1 MRRHHPKPSLRQRL
15 LRKPALVVG
24 GALLTVL
31 TGTIAA
37 VTSDAAKLVVL
48 ASPSPT
54 PIARPVVVAALKVR
68 DLDPGDTFVF
78 PAAYRPDAATLRKIN
93 ELRDSPDMDELAVL
107 MRSLG
112 GVDVHTLGTRFVLEN
127 VSKLDVRILD
137 LRVSADCR
145 APLGGTVFYSPPQG
159 GELLVDLSFDLDA
172 RHPIPRFMEKYG
184 WSEKSWFD
192 TQTVLL
198 APGEQQVFDVQV
210 ETGRYC
216 EYRLVA
222 DVLQRQKT
230 VTLTIDDDGAP
241 FRVTGMPPL
250 REAPALYAA
259 SIFNPD
265 TCDDFAPVD
274 PPTYDEVNLRC

>member
-15 LRKPALVVG
+15 LGKPALVVG
-24 GALLTVL
+24 GALLTVV
-31 TGTIAA
+31 TGTVAA

-48 ASPSPT
+48 ASPSPS

-78 PAAYRPDAATLRKIN
+78 PSAYRPDAATLGKIN
-93 ELRDSPDMDELAVL
+93 GLRESPDPDALAVL

-112 GVDVHTLGTRFVLEN
+112 GVDVGVLGTRFVLEN
-127 VSKLDVRILD
+127 VSRLDVRILD
-137 LRVSADCR
+137 LRVDADCR
-145 APLGGTVFYSPPQG
+145 APLGGTLFYSPPQG
-159 GELLVDLSFDLDA
+159 SEMLVDLSFDLDA

-184 WSEKSWFD
+184 WSEQSWFD

-210 ETGRYC
+210 ETARYC

-222 DVLQRQKT
+222 DVLQKQRT
-230 VTLTIDDDGAP
+230 VTLTIDDGGAP
-241 FRVTGMPPL
+241 FRVTGMPSP
-250 REAPALYAA
+250 RKAPALYPG
-259 SIFNPD
+259 SLWNHD
-265 TCDDFAPVD
+265 TCDEFSAVD
-274 PPTYDEVNLRC
+274 PATYVDELRPC

>member
-15 LRKPALVVG
+15 LGKPALVVG
-24 GALLTVL
+24 GALLTVV
-31 TGTIAA
+31 TGTVAA

-48 ASPSPT
+48 ASPSPS
-54 PIARPVVVAALKVR
+54 PIAKPVVVAALKIR

-78 PAAYRPDAATLRKIN
+78 PTAYRPDPATLRRIN
-93 ELRDSPDMDELAVL
+93 AVRASADVDELADL

-112 GVDVHTLGTRFVLEN
+112 GVGVAVGTRFVLEN

-137 LRVSADCR
+137 LRVDADCR
-145 APLGGTVFYSPPQG
+145 EPLGGTVFYSPPQG
-159 GELLVDLSFDLDA
+159 TEMLVDLSFDLDA
-172 RHPIPRFMEKYG
+172 RHPVPRFMEKYG

-222 DVLQRQKT
+222 DVLQKQKT
-230 VTLTIDDDGAP
+230 VTLTIDDGGAP
-241 FRVTGMPPL
+241 FRITGMRPL
-250 REAPALYAA
+250 KEAPALYPG
-259 SIFNPD
+259 SLWNHD
-265 TCDDFAPVD
+265 TCDEFSAADPATYVD
-274 PPTYDEVNLRC
+274 ELRLC